1 MSLKYSPLQILQRK
15 VPGYLS
21 VGSLRKWIPVLALGV
36 GLRLLVLGLV
46 QVHHTIR
53 YNFLLSD

>member
-21 VGSLRKWIPVLALGV
+21 VGSPVLALGV

-46 QVHHTIR
+46 QVPPGTS
-53 YNFLLSD
+53 YNTLQFSVK

>member
-21 VGSLRKWIPVLALGV
+21 VGSPVLALGV